1 MKSHHINIWHAEG
14 KIITQVQ
21 TIIDSHRNNDF
32 SQVPFGPIQPNIL
45 LEQRQTFLMH
55 KSMWSIRYSED
66 MCVPNHALNPRG
78 VVVLNKTYLWSI
90 SGIQYV
96 QCNYSAQ

>member
-1 MKSHHINIWHAEG
+1 MVMTGTLKAKHFKKKKNLTEEITYFCFIFGRVCFLNDGHANPSAAVWCSDE
-14 KIITQVQ
+14 
-21 TIIDSHRNNDF
+21 
-32 SQVPFGPIQPNIL
+32 
-45 LEQRQTFLMH
+45 
-55 KSMWSIRYSED
+55 
-66 MCVPNHALNPRG
+66 MCASNHAPHPRG

>member
-1 MKSHHINIWHAEG
+1 MSQFPGTFRSNSAKFTIETALDIFFMYKSI
-14 KIITQVQ
+14 
-21 TIIDSHRNNDF
+21 
-32 SQVPFGPIQPNIL
+32 
-45 LEQRQTFLMH
+45 
-55 KSMWSIRYSED
+55 WSIRYSEE
-66 MCVPNHALNPRG
+66 MCASNHALHPRG

>member
-1 MKSHHINIWHAEG
+1 MYKSI
-14 KIITQVQ
+14 
-21 TIIDSHRNNDF
+21 
-32 SQVPFGPIQPNIL
+32 
-45 LEQRQTFLMH
+45 
-55 KSMWSIRYSED
+55 WSIRYSEE
-66 MCVPNHALNPRG
+66 MCAPNHALRPRG